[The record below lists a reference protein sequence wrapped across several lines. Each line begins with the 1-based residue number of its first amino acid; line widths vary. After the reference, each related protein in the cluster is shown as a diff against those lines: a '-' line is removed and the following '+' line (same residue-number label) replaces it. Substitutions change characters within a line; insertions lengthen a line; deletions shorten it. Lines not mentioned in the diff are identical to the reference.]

1 MNESPQIFKALALVM
16 ADVGAVRKAEFNSHQ
31 KFSFRGIDAV
41 INAVSPAFRNHGVFC
56 IPKVIS
62 SEYES
67 VQVGQNR
74 TVMGHA
80 RVMVRYTFHA
90 SDGSSVAATVTA
102 ESMDSGDKATA
113 KAMSVAYRT
122 ALLQTLC
129 LPTDEADPD
138 ADTFERSPVTA
149 PPRREEAVRVPRAT
163 QTPERNYEPQ
173 PAQREH
179 TRQAPKRSDAQ
190 ATLMNNLLKQCE
202 VDEQLIVDSFK
213 VKIDDMN
220 VPQAKTVI
228 DALLRLKKGESEV
241 QIGADGVPFIQ

>member
-1 MNESPQIFKALALVM
+1 MSESPQIFKALALVM

-41 INAVSPAFRNHGVFC
+41 INAVSPAFRKHGVFC
-56 IPKVIS
+56 IPTVIS

-80 RVMVRYTFHA
+80 RVMVCYTFHA
-90 SDGSSVAATVTA
+90 SDGSSVEATVSA

-129 LPTDEADPD
+129 LPTDESDPD

-149 PPRREEAVRVPRAT
+149 PPKREEAVRVPRAT
-163 QTPERNYEPQ
+163 QTPERKPELHSTN
-173 PAQREH
+173 

-190 ATLMNNLLKQCE
+190 ATLMNNLLHQCE

>member
-1 MNESPQIFKALALVM
+1 MTTGIFSALVQVM
-16 ADVGAVRKAEFNSHQ
+16 TDVGAVRKADFNSHQ

-41 INAVSPAFRNHGVFC
+41 INAVSPAFRKHGVFC
-56 IPKVIS
+56 IPTVIS

-80 RVMVRYTFHA
+80 RVMVCYTFYA
-90 SDGSSVAATVTA
+90 SDGSSVSATVSA

-138 ADTFERSPVTA
+138 ADTYERSPVTA
-149 PPRREEAVRVPRAT
+149 PPKRDETVRV
-163 QTPERNYEPQ
+163 
-173 PAQREH
+173 QREQH
-179 TRQAPKRSDAQ
+179 TVQNTAVKNVHEQSNARQAPKRSDAQ
-190 ATLMNNLLKQCE
+190 ATLMNNLLEQCE
-202 VDEQLIVDSFK
+202 VDEQLVIDSFK
-213 VKIDDMN
+213 VSINDAT
-220 VPQAKTVI
+220 VPQAKTII

>member
-1 MNESPQIFKALALVM
+1 MTTGIFKALVEVM
-16 ADVGAVRKAEFNSHQ
+16 NDVGAVRKAEFNSHQ

-41 INAVSPAFRNHGVFC
+41 INAVSPAFRKHGVFC
-56 IPKVIS
+56 VPTVIS

-80 RVMVRYTFHA
+80 RVMVTYTFHA
-90 SDGSSVAATVTA
+90 SDGSSVAATVSA

-149 PPRREEAVRVPRAT
+149 PPKRDEVVRV
-163 QTPERNYEPQ
+163 
-173 PAQREH
+173 QREQH
-179 TRQAPKRSDAQ
+179 TAKNTTVKNVHEQSNTRQAPKRSDAQ
-190 ATLMNNLLKQCE
+190 ATLMNNLLEQCE

>member
-1 MNESPQIFKALALVM
+1 MSNIFQALIEVMN
-16 ADVGAVRKAEFNSHQ
+16 DVGAVRKAEFNSHQ

-41 INAVSPAFRNHGVFC
+41 INAVSPAFRKHGVFC
-56 IPKVIS
+56 VPTVIS

-80 RVMVRYTFHA
+80 RVMVTYTFHA
-90 SDGSSVAATVTA
+90 SDGTSVAATVSA

-129 LPTDEADPD
+129 LPTDESDPD
-138 ADTFERSPVTA
+138 GDTFERSPVSA
-149 PPRREEAVRVPRAT
+149 PARKDETVRVQRTT
-163 QTPERNYEPQ
+163 QSPAQ
-173 PAQREH
+173 PAQRDN

-190 ATLMNNLLKQCE
+190 ATLMNNLLDQCE

-213 VKIDDMN
+213 VNIDDAT
-220 VPQAKTVI
+220 VPQAKTII

>member
-1 MNESPQIFKALALVM
+1 MSNIFQALIEVMN
-16 ADVGAVRKAEFNSHQ
+16 DVGAVRKADFNSHQ

-41 INAVSPAFRNHGVFC
+41 INAVSPAFRKHGVFC
-56 IPKVIS
+56 VPTVIS

-80 RVMVRYTFHA
+80 RVMVTYTFHA
-90 SDGSSVAATVTA
+90 SDGTSVDATVSA

-129 LPTDEADPD
+129 LPTDESDPD

-149 PPRREEAVRVPRAT
+149 PARKDDTVRV
-163 QTPERNYEPQ
+163 
-173 PAQREH
+173 QREQH
-179 TRQAPKRSDAQ
+179 TIKTTTPNNVHEQPTTRQAPKRSDAQ

-202 VDEQLIVDSFK
+202 VDEQLIIDSFK

-241 QIGADGVPFIQ
+241 QVGADGVPFIK

>member
-149 PPRREEAVRVPRAT
+149 PPKREEAVRVQRAT
-163 QTPERNYEPQ
+163 QTTAQ
-173 PAQREH
+173 PAQRDN

-190 ATLMNNLLKQCE
+190 ATLMNNLLHQCE
-202 VDEQLIVDSFK
+202 VDEQLIIDSFK

-241 QIGADGVPFIQ
+241 MIGADGVPFIQ

>member
-1 MNESPQIFKALALVM
+1 MSNIYQALVQVM
-16 ADVGAVRKAEFNSHQ
+16 NDVGAVRKNERNTHQNFN
-31 KFSFRGIDAV
+31 FRGIDSV
-41 INAVSPAFRNHGVFC
+41 INAVSPAFRKHGVFC
-56 IPKVIS
+56 TPTVIS

-80 RVMVRYTFHA
+80 RVMVVYTFHA
-90 SDGSSVAATVTA
+90 ADGSSVTATVSA

-149 PPRREEAVRVPRAT
+149 PAHKEEAVRVARTT
-163 QTPERNYEPQ
+163 QTTAQ
-173 PAQREH
+173 PAQREN

-190 ATLMNNLLKQCE
+190 ATLMNNLLHQCE
-202 VDEQLIVDSFK
+202 VDEQLIIDSFK

>member
-1 MNESPQIFKALALVM
+1 MSNIYQALIEVMN
-16 ADVGAVRKAEFNSHQ
+16 DVGAVRKNERNTHQNFN
-31 KFSFRGIDAV
+31 FRGIDAV
-41 INAVSPAFRNHGVFC
+41 INAVSPAFRKHGVFC
-56 IPKVIS
+56 VPTVVS

-80 RVMVRYTFHA
+80 RVMVVYTFHA
-90 SDGSSVAATVTA
+90 SDGTSVAATVSA

-149 PPRREEAVRVPRAT
+149 PARKEEAVRVARTT
-163 QTPERNYEPQ
+163 QTTAQ
-173 PAQREH
+173 PAQREN
-179 TRQAPKRSDAQ
+179 TRQAPKRSEAQ
-190 ATLMNNLLKQCE
+190 ATLMNNLLHQCE
-202 VDEQLIVDSFK
+202 VDEQLIIDSFK

>member
-1 MNESPQIFKALALVM
+1 MLAQY
-16 ADVGAVRKAEFNSHQ
+16 AKQSSTAIRTST
-31 KFSFRGIDAV
+31 FRGIDAV
-41 INAVSPAFRNHGVFC
+41 INAVSPAFRKHGVFC
-56 IPKVIS
+56 TPTVIS

-80 RVMVRYTFHA
+80 RVMVVYTFHA
-90 SDGSSVAATVTA
+90 SDGTSVQATVSA

-129 LPTDEADPD
+129 LPTDESDPD
-138 ADTFERSPVTA
+138 ADTFERSPESA
-149 PPRREEAVRVPRAT
+149 PARKEEAVRVQRAT
-163 QTPERNYEPQ
+163 QS
-173 PAQREH
+173 PAQREN

-190 ATLMNNLLKQCE
+190 VTLIGNLLEQCE
-202 VDEQLIVDSFK
+202 VDEQLIIDSFK

>member
-1 MNESPQIFKALALVM
+1 MSNIYQALVQVM
-16 ADVGAVRKAEFNSHQ
+16 NDVGAVRKAEFNSHQ
-31 KFSFRGIDAV
+31 KFPFRGIDAV
-41 INAVSPAFRNHGVFC
+41 INAVSPAFRKHGVFC
-56 IPKVIS
+56 TPTVIS

-80 RVMVRYTFHA
+80 RVMVVYTFHA
-90 SDGSSVAATVTA
+90 SDGTSVQATVSA

-129 LPTDEADPD
+129 LPTDESDPD
-138 ADTFERSPVTA
+138 ADTFERSPESA
-149 PPRREEAVRVPRAT
+149 PARKEEAVRVQRAT
-163 QTPERNYEPQ
+163 QS
-173 PAQREH
+173 PAQREN

-190 ATLMNNLLKQCE
+190 VTLIGNLLEQCE
-202 VDEQLIVDSFK
+202 VDEQLIIDSFK

>member
-1 MNESPQIFKALALVM
+1 MSNIYQALVQVM
-16 ADVGAVRKAEFNSHQ
+16 NDVGAVRKAEFNSHQ
-31 KFSFRGIDAV
+31 KFPFRGIDAV
-41 INAVSPAFRNHGVFC
+41 INAVSPAFRKHGVFC
-56 IPKVIS
+56 TPTVIS

-80 RVMVRYTFHA
+80 RVMVAYTFHA
-90 SDGSSVAATVTA
+90 SDGTSVQATVSA

-138 ADTFERSPVTA
+138 ADTFERSPESA
-149 PPRREEAVRVPRAT
+149 PARKEEAVRVQRAT
-163 QTPERNYEPQ
+163 QSPAQ
-173 PAQREH
+173 PAQREN

-190 ATLMNNLLKQCE
+190 VTLIGNLLEQCE
-202 VDEQLIVDSFK
+202 VDEQLIIDSFK

>member
-1 MNESPQIFKALALVM
+1 MSESPQIFKALALVM

-41 INAVSPAFRNHGVFC
+41 INAVSPAFRKHGVFC
-56 IPKVIS
+56 IPTVIS

-90 SDGSSVAATVTA
+90 SDGSSVEATVSA

-149 PPRREEAVRVPRAT
+149 PAKHEEAVRVPRAT
-163 QTPERNYEPQ
+163 QTPERKPEPQ
-173 PAQREH
+173 STN

-190 ATLMNNLLKQCE
+190 ATLMNNLLHQCE

>member
-1 MNESPQIFKALALVM
+1 MSNIYQALVQVM
-16 ADVGAVRKAEFNSHQ
+16 NDVGAVRKNERNTHQNFN
-31 KFSFRGIDAV
+31 FRGIDSV
-41 INAVSPAFRNHGVFC
+41 INAVSPAFRKHGVFC
-56 IPKVIS
+56 TPTVIS

-80 RVMVRYTFHA
+80 RVMVVYTFHA
-90 SDGSSVAATVTA
+90 ADGSSVTATVSA

-138 ADTFERSPVTA
+138 ADTFERSPVSA
-149 PPRREEAVRVPRAT
+149 PARKEEAVRVARTT
-163 QTPERNYEPQ
+163 QTTAQ
-173 PAQREH
+173 PAQREN

-190 ATLMNNLLKQCE
+190 ATLMNNLLHQCE
-202 VDEQLIVDSFK
+202 VDEQLIIDSFK

>member
-1 MNESPQIFKALALVM
+1 MSNIYQALGQVMN
-16 ADVGAVRKAEFNSHQ
+16 DVGAVRKNERNTHQNFN
-31 KFSFRGIDAV
+31 FRGIDSV
-41 INAVSPAFRNHGVFC
+41 INAVSPAFRKHGVFC
-56 IPKVIS
+56 TPTVIS

-80 RVMVRYTFHA
+80 RVMVVYTFHA
-90 SDGSSVAATVTA
+90 SDGTSVTATVSA

-138 ADTFERSPVTA
+138 ADTFERSPVSA
-149 PPRREEAVRVPRAT
+149 PARKEEAVRVPRAT
-163 QTPERNYEPQ
+163 QSPAQ
-173 PAQREH
+173 PAQRDN

-190 ATLMNNLLKQCE
+190 ATLMNNLLNQCE
-202 VDEQLIVDSFK
+202 VDEQLIIDSFK